1 MSLKCPHKVNKG
13 ELLQGELRFSLI
25 FECLTIKRGCL
36 YVLYV
41 FFVLFF
47 GSHWD
52 IPNHG
57 APLQNGDHPQKDIV
71 KSGYEPIMKY
81 YVFMSTH

>member
-25 FECLTIKRGCL
+25 LECLTIKRGCL

-41 FFVLFF
+41 FFVFF
-47 GSHWD
+47 SVALRYPKPWWS
-52 IPNHG
+52 P
-57 APLQNGDHPQKDIV
+57 PKW
-71 KSGYEPIMKY
+71 
-81 YVFMSTH
+81 